1 MANNELI
8 KAAVKVV
15 AAAAALF
22 TGKKLGEEA
31 YKNYKTGIGS
41 NTSSKK

>member
-8 KAAVKVV
+8 KAGFKVV
-15 AAAAALF
+15 MAVVALF